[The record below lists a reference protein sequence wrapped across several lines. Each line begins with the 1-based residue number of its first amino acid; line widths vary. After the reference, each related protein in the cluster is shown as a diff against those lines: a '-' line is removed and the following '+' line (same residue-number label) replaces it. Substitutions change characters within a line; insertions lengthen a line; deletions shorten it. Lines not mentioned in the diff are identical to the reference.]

1 MWVKSGHSNASGG
14 GLGLPKFEAMDH
26 FFSRKGIDLGPGRNR
41 QNAVGQL
48 IEPYQV
54 SLCESLIPRH
64 IDVVDDFFVIE
75 CRQSCCRKGV
85 AFAYL

>member
-1 MWVKSGHSNASGG
+1 M
-14 GLGLPKFEAMDH
+14 
-26 FFSRKGIDLGPGRNR
+26 GIDRGRGRNR

-54 SLCESLIPRH
+54 SHCESLAIPRH

-75 CRQSCCRKGV
+75 CVSARIGNHAVEK
-85 AFAYL
+85 A

>member
-1 MWVKSGHSNASGG
+1 M
-14 GLGLPKFEAMDH
+14 
-26 FFSRKGIDLGPGRNR
+26 GIDRGRGCNR

-75 CRQSCCRKGV
+75 CVSARIGNHAVEK
-85 AFAYL
+85 A